1 MEIERKG
8 QKMDLIAS
16 IRSYVNEQKERLV
29 EELIAFLRR
38 GAVST
43 TGEGIEESVAFL
55 RDHLARLNFQPRIL
69 RIEEANPVVFGEG
82 GNPSSPAA
90 LCIYG
95 HYDVQA
101 PDPLSEWRSDPFEP
115 VIRNGLIY
123 ARGATD
129 DKGNLFANIKAAE
142 TLIHVLG
149 ERFPLRL
156 KFMFEG
162 EEEIG
167 SPNLRFYLERYGELF
182 KSDVTIVC
190 DRGIHESGR
199 PQIFLGNKGLVSVR
213 VTSKRGIR
221 DVHSGHAPL
230 IPSSAWDLVHL
241 LHSLKDERGLIRIPG
256 YYDSVAPPSQEELA
270 LLESIPFDLQEFKR
284 KYGIEKT
291 LVNGD
296 GKEHLQALLFSPTCN
311 ISGIQGGWMGEKPK
325 TIIPSMTSVQL
336 DFRLVKKQKGKEIK
350 EKIARAIETS
360 PFGPFEVE
368 VRGEFEEY
376 RLDPQN
382 PWARLAIDTAREV
395 TGKEPVVWPLLDGSG
410 PLCLFPEYLGSPTFI
425 IGLGAPFETANTHA
439 PNENIGIDHYLTGI
453 VQMATLIARA
463 ARIDG

>member
-1 MEIERKG
+1 
-8 QKMDLIAS
+8 MDLIAS
-16 IRSYVNEQKERLV
+16 IRAYVNEQRERLV
-29 EELIAFLRR
+29 GELMAFLRK

-43 TGEGIEESVAFL
+43 TGEGIEETVAFL
-55 RDHLARLNFQPRIL
+55 QGALGRLNFGPKIL
-69 RIEEANPVVFGEG
+69 RAEEANPLVFGEG
-82 GNPSSPAA
+82 GDPSSPVA

-101 PDPLSEWRSDPFEP
+101 PDPLSEWRSNPFEP

-142 TLIHVLG
+142 ALMQVLG
-149 ERFPLRL
+149 GRLPVRL
-156 KFMFEG
+156 KFLFEG

-167 SPNLRFYLERYGELF
+167 SPNLRHYLERYKELL

-213 VTSKRGIR
+213 VECRRGIR

-241 LHSLKDERGLIRIPG
+241 LHSLKDERGRIRIPG
-256 YYDSVAPPSQEELA
+256 YYDSVVPPSDEEMA
-270 LLESIPFDLQEFKR
+270 LLESIPFDPVTFKR

-291 LVNGD
+291 LVEGD
-296 GKEHLQALLFSPTCN
+296 GKEHLKALLFSPTCN
-311 ISGIQGGWMGEKPK
+311 ISGIRGGWIGTRPK
-325 TIIPSMTSVQL
+325 TIIPSTTSVQL
-336 DFRLVKKQKGKEIK
+336 DFRLVKKQEGREIK
-350 EKIARAIETS
+350 EKIVRAIETS
-360 PFGPFEVE
+360 PFGPFDLDA
-368 VRGEFEEY
+368 RGEFEEY
-376 RLDPQN
+376 RLSPQN
-382 PWARLAIDTAREV
+382 PWARLAIDTARDV

-410 PLCLFPEYLGSPTFI
+410 PLCLFPQYLGCPTFI

-439 PNENIGIDHYLTGI
+439 PNENIGIDQYLTGI
-453 VQMATLIARA
+453 VQMATLMARA
-463 ARIDG
+463 AHVRG

>member
-1 MEIERKG
+1 MN
-8 QKMDLIAS
+8 LIAS

-29 EELIAFLRR
+29 EELLAFLRK

-43 TGEGIEESVAFL
+43 TGEGIDECVAFL
-55 RDHLARLNFQPRIL
+55 FEQLEQLRFRPKIL
-69 RIEEANPVVFGEG
+69 REEGAHPLVFGEG
-82 GNPSSPAA
+82 GDPSSSVAI
-90 LCIYG
+90 CIYG

-101 PDPLSEWRSDPFEP
+101 PDPLAEWRSDPFGP
-115 VIRNGLIY
+115 VIRDGLIY

-142 TLIHVLG
+142 ALMEVLG
-149 ERFPLRL
+149 DRFPVRL

-167 SPNLRFYLERYGELF
+167 SPNLRRYLEGYQGLL
-182 KSDVTIVC
+182 KADVTIVC
-190 DRGIHESGR
+190 DRGVHESGR

-213 VTSKRGIR
+213 IACRRGIR

-241 LHSLKDERGLIRIPG
+241 LHSLRDERGFIRIPG
-256 YYDSVAPPSQEELA
+256 YYDAVVPPSEEEMA
-270 LLESIPFDLQEFKR
+270 LLESIPFDVETFKR

-291 LVNGD
+291 LVEGD
-296 GKEHLQALLFSPTCN
+296 AKDHLRALLFSPTCN
-311 ISGIQGGWMGEKPK
+311 ISGIHGGWIGKKPK
-325 TIIPSMTSVQL
+325 TIIPGTTSAQL
-336 DFRLVKKQKGKEIK
+336 DFRLVKKQEGKEIK
-350 EKIARAIETS
+350 GKIIRSVEAS
-360 PFGPFEVE
+360 PFGPFDLD

-376 RLDPQN
+376 RLSPHN

-410 PLCLFPEYLGSPTFI
+410 PLCLFPQYLGSPTFI

-439 PNENIGIDHYLTGI
+439 PNENIGVDHYLTGI
-453 VQMATLIARA
+453 IQMATLIARA
-463 ARIDG
+463 THLGG